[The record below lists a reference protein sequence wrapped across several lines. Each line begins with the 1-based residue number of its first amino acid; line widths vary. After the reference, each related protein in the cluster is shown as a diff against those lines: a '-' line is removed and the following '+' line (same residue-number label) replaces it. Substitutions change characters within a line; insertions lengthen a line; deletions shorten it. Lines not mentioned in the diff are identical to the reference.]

1 MAIDLKIEMERYGN
15 LRDELYR
22 FLMDRGVILR
32 PLGNTVYV
40 LPPYVITNDQL
51 HEIYDVITELLE
63 TF

>member
-22 FLMDRGVILR
+22 FFMNRGVILR

-51 HEIYDVITELLE
+51 QKIYDVITELLE